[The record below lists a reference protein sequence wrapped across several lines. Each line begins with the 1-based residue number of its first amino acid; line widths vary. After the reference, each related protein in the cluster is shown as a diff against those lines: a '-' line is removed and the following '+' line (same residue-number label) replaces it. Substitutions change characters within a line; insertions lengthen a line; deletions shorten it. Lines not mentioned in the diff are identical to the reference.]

1 MGAPTSLL
9 RVFVTAFA
17 LLAAPWLEAQGPP
30 ASGSADSRQ
39 APQQRPP
46 ASFRSRITMVPVDV
60 RVLDRNGKPITDLT
74 QADFAITENGVPQ
87 DIRHFSTQALIA
99 ETPAPGAAAPPALRL
114 AGGPDIAAQNKRVF
128 LIMLGRG
135 RMKGP
140 SKELPALLD
149 FVRTRLLPQ
158 DQVAVI
164 AWNRA
169 TDFTIDHAKLGT
181 LIERFRDRNEKIEQ
195 MLADHFSGLRAVYGS
210 KEIPRHI
217 QDEIDA
223 VFAGAS
229 TLRPRE
235 IRPGQ
240 ITDQA
245 RIGADTRRTTDEI
258 QRGEI
263 LRDRPPEFGSLP
275 DSAATTTLETL
286 DVSFDEYVT
295 RQSELMQDV
304 GNLYAGI
311 DYMRYIDGE
320 KHLLLVTPRGLSL
333 PRIENDRSIGMAAS
347 DARVA
352 IDIIFTGGVVGA
364 ATPRF
369 DPTGRVPIVGSPV
382 PSAAAVFGQTFNIQ
396 SLRYV
401 SELTGGQMAAFQYA
415 DKALARV
422 DAATRFQ
429 YLLGY
434 YPTNTTWNGALRR
447 IAVKVNRPG
456 ATVLYRRGYYASQ
469 QLVPL
474 DRRQF
479 ITYSRMTSAG
489 SYTGEIKDIEVTM
502 APPVVE
508 GQPPAREIV
517 LAVNVKSSRILFTE
531 AEGRHLAALD
541 IGIYCGDAKKQ
552 VVCDLLQRMDLKL
565 TDESYRRFL
574 QGGAGYT
581 IRLPVTGDPEYVK
594 VIVYDYASD
603 VLGSAVQRL
612 KK

>member
-1 MGAPTSLL
+1 MPARKTLFGAIVAAS
-9 RVFVTAFA
+9 A
-17 LLAAPWLEAQGPP
+17 LLAPPGMFAQGPP
-30 ASGSADSRQ
+30 ATPATDARQ
-39 APQQRPP
+39 QPPQRPP

-74 QADFAITENGVPQ
+74 QADFTVTENGAPQ
-87 DIRHFSTQALIA
+87 DIRHFSTQALVA
-99 ETPAPGAAAPPALRL
+99 ETPAPGAAPALRT
-114 AGGPDIAAQNKRVF
+114 AAGPDIAAQNKRVF

-135 RMKGP
+135 RMQGP

-158 DQVAVI
+158 DQVAVL
-164 AWNRA
+164 AFNRA
-169 TDFTIDHAKLGT
+169 TDFTTDHAKLAA
-181 LIERFRDRNEKIEQ
+181 LVERFKNRNEKIEQ
-195 MLADHFSGLRAVYGS
+195 MLAAHFSGLRAVYGS
-210 KEIPRHI
+210 KEIPKHI
-217 QDEIDA
+217 QAEIDA

-229 TLRPRE
+229 ALRPRE
-235 IRPGQ
+235 IKPGQ
-240 ITDQA
+240 ITDTT
-245 RIGADTRRTTDEI
+245 RIAEDTRRTTDEL
-258 QRGEI
+258 QRAEI
-263 LRDRPPEFGSLP
+263 LKERPPEFGGLP
-275 DSAATTTLETL
+275 DPAATSTAEVL

-333 PRIENDRSIGMAAS
+333 PRLENDRNIGAAAS

-352 IDIIFTGGVVGA
+352 IDIIYTGGVVGA
-364 ATPRF
+364 PPPRF
-369 DPTGRVPIVGSPV
+369 APTGRVPIIASPL
-382 PSAAAVFGQTFNIQ
+382 PSVAAVFGQTFNIQ

-401 SELTGGQMAAFQYA
+401 AELTGGQMAAFQYA
-415 DKALARV
+415 DKALARL
-422 DAATRFQ
+422 DEATRFQ

-447 IAVKVNRPG
+447 IVVKVNRPG

-479 ITYSRMTSAG
+479 ITYSRMTAAG
-489 SYTGEIKDIEVTM
+489 AYTGEIKDIEVTM
-502 APPVVE
+502 K
-508 GQPPAREIV
+508 PPAVESQAGSRQIV
-517 LAVNVKSSRILFTE
+517 FDINVKSSRIAF
-531 AEGRHLAALD
+531 AESEGHHLAALD
-541 IGIYCGDAKKQ
+541 IGIYCGDVRKR
-552 VVCDLLQRMDLKL
+552 VVCDSLQRMDLRL
-565 TDESYRRFL
+565 SDESYQRFL

-581 IRLPVTGDPEYVK
+581 VRLPVTGDPAYVK